1 MKKQCEEL
9 TKTQEAD
16 ILTLHQDLIK
26 KRSPILPMQ
35 VPMKTQTGRTDL
47 KTITLTTLYEMT
59 FAPRTPVIEGLLYSG
74 TYLFAGSPK
83 IGKSFLMAQIGYHV
97 AMGIPLWDYPV
108 RKGDVLYLALEDDYS
123 RLQRRLNQ
131 MFGVETV
138 DGLHFAI
145 QSRTLEDGLVEQ
157 MEGFIKKHPD
167 TRLIIID
174 TFQKVREVGN
184 ESYSYSM
191 DYQNIAA
198 LKGVSDAHNLSI
210 VIVHHTR
217 KMEASDQIDM
227 VSGTTALVG
236 AADGT
241 LLLKKKQRTDT
252 EAKLLIV
259 GRDQEDQELTL
270 EFNRERCIWMLTCA
284 EKEPLQKP
292 IEPIVRKIAEFMK
305 GQTKWSGTAS
315 ELLELLPDPDM
326 KANILTRKLNV
337 NVSVLYNEFGILV
350 ARERSSFRR
359 EITLTR
365 MDSEERMSADEND
378 DMTINDGFSD
388 SGHVMKISSLSS

>member
-365 MDSEERMSADEND
+365 MDPEERMSADEND

>member
-1 MKKQCEEL
+1 
-9 TKTQEAD
+9 
-16 ILTLHQDLIK
+16 
-26 KRSPILPMQ
+26 MQ

>member
-138 DGLHFAI
+138 DGLHFVI

-305 GQTKWSGTAS
+305 GQTQWSGTAS

-350 ARERSSFRR
+350 TRERSSFRR

>member
-1 MKKQCEEL
+1 M
-9 TKTQEAD
+9 
-16 ILTLHQDLIK
+16 
-26 KRSPILPMQ
+26 
-35 VPMKTQTGRTDL
+35 
-47 KTITLTTLYEMT
+47 
-59 FAPRTPVIEGLLYSG
+59 
-74 TYLFAGSPK
+74 
-83 IGKSFLMAQIGYHV
+83 
-97 AMGIPLWDYPV
+97 
-108 RKGDVLYLALEDDYS
+108 
-123 RLQRRLNQ
+123 
-131 MFGVETV
+131 
-138 DGLHFAI
+138 
-145 QSRTLEDGLVEQ
+145 
-157 MEGFIKKHPD
+157 
-167 TRLIIID
+167 
-174 TFQKVREVGN
+174 GN

-365 MDSEERMSADEND
+365 MDPEERMSADEND